1 MMRRPRH
8 RLLRRLRRFV
18 GNRDGVAAVEFA
30 IILPFML
37 VLYLGSIEAG
47 NGLAVQF
54 KAALASRAVADL
66 TSQYASIDNT
76 TMTGILNAAST
87 VVAPYSATGMI
98 VTISEIT
105 TDSGGQGTITWSDS
119 LNGTAHSVGQS
130 VTLPTAMQIAN
141 TSLIWSEVTYPY
153 QPSLGMVM
161 TGTINISQSSYFYPR
176 LATSI
181 TRVNS

>member
-1 MMRRPRH
+1 MRRPLH
-8 RLLRRLRRFV
+8 GSLSHLRRFAA
-18 GNRDGVAAVEFA
+18 GRDGVAAVEFA

-37 VLYLGSIEAG
+37 VLYLGSVEAG

-54 KAALASRAVADL
+54 KAALASRTVADL
-66 TSQYASIDNT
+66 ASQYTSINNS

-87 VVAPYSATGMI
+87 VVAPYSATGMV
-98 VTISEIT
+98 VTITEIT
-105 TDSGGQGTITWSDS
+105 TDSSGQGTVTWSDS
-119 LNGTAHSVGQS
+119 LNGTAHTVGQS
-130 VTLPTAMQIAN
+130 VALPTALQIAN